1 MLIEV
6 REFCHRV
13 ESDLAGLIDELQDL
27 TGRYGQQERRAWER
41 SLPKL
46 SVMLAR
52 PQLAPLHLH
61 LGESAGMDIEYRL
74 PASSSWCDAVLL
86 GRGPD
91 APSVVIIEIK
101 DWDTSGDRPG
111 PRESLIEHHGS
122 LVLHPSDQVR
132 GYSDYCRLFHSA
144 VLDGHASV
152 GGCVYFTQAANLEP
166 YRQGPHGNLAAHYP
180 LFSNTPTDVEGG
192 LVPFITSRLA
202 IPDRDFAERF
212 ELGTYKQDR
221 NLINQVST
229 VIKGS
234 KSPAFVLLDE
244 QRRGF
249 EECMRAIDRLLASSD
264 PAEKL
269 AVIIE
274 GPPGSGK
281 SVVAA
286 QLWAALA
293 GDTRIKG
300 PIVVTTTTG
309 CQKSNWKAL
318 FKSTGTA
325 AAQGI
330 VKGANAYNPGLHGK
344 QVKADRNAGASIT
357 VGSWRN
363 NLEHREAQGRRNRAP
378 DNSFAVSIVDEAHA
392 LIDPTAPNAEGVPP
406 SGWSMHAGPQ
416 AWHILRA
423 SRVSIFLMDG
433 EQSYRDNETTTRDR
447 IVDYAL
453 EQGVVQVEVI
463 SLADQQFR
471 CGGSTE
477 YVNWMEKVLQLGP
490 PDRPTNLTWRR
501 SPKSS
506 PARFL
511 FEVVDSPQDLDEA
524 LRGHIKEGRSARL
537 VANYAR
543 KWKTKK
549 KSQPHAVQPEE
560 MDFHIP
566 LPGTSP
572 VRHWSRIWNYA
583 PDDNYAFFI
592 QRPVGTAMHE
602 DQLCE
607 VGCPYVVRGFDF
619 DYLGLLWLGDL
630 VRRGDSWQHQLPHI
644 HESAWKKTIAA
655 AKPKPRRPP
664 APEAIEKLVHRLK
677 RGYRILLS
685 RAVRGVYVWAEDDE
699 TRSYLK
705 SCLRS

>member
-6 REFCHRV
+6 REFCRRV
-13 ESDLAGLIDELQDL
+13 EADLAGLIDELQDL

-52 PQLAPLHLH
+52 PQLASLHLH
-61 LGESAGMDIEYRL
+61 LGESAGMAIEYRL

-86 GRGPD
+86 GRGQETP
-91 APSVVIIEIK
+91 AVVIIEMK
-101 DWDTSGDRPG
+101 DWDTAGDRPG
-111 PRESLIEHHGS
+111 PRESLIEHRGS

-132 GYSDYCRLFHSA
+132 GYTEYCQLFHSA
-144 VLDGHASV
+144 VLADQAAV
-152 GGCVYFTQAANLEP
+152 AGCVYFTQSAELEP
-166 YRQGPHGNLAAHYP
+166 YRGGPHAALATHYP
-180 LFSNTPTDVEGG
+180 LFSNKPADVEGG
-192 LVPFITSRLA
+192 LVPFIASRLTT
-202 IPDRDFAERF
+202 PDRDFAERF
-212 ELGTYKQDR
+212 ERGSYQQDR
-221 NLINQVST
+221 NLIQQVST
-229 VIKGS
+229 AIRQS
-234 KSPAFVLLDE
+234 TSPAFVLLDE

-249 EECMRAIDRLLASSD
+249 EECMRAIDRLLASAD
-264 PAEKL
+264 PTEKL

-281 SVVAA
+281 SVIAA

-293 GDTRIKG
+293 GDPRIGG

-318 FKSTGTA
+318 FKSTGKA
-325 AAQGI
+325 AAKGI
-330 VKGANAYNPGLHGK
+330 VKGANAYNPGLHGG
-344 QVKADRNAGASIT
+344 QVNADRLVGDVIT
-357 VGSWRN
+357 IKSWRQ
-363 NLEHREAQGRRNRAP
+363 NLQHHVAQGRENKAP
-378 DNSFAVSIVDEAHA
+378 DNSYAVSIVDEAHA

-416 AWHILRA
+416 AWHIIRA

-447 IVDYAL
+447 IIDYAR
-453 EQGVVQVEVI
+453 EQGVAEVEVI

-471 CGGSTE
+471 CGGSAE
-477 YVNWMEKVLQLGP
+477 YVRWMEDTLQLGP
-490 PDRPTNLTWRR
+490 PDRPTNLSWRLSAA
-501 SPKSS
+501 SPKG
-506 PARFL
+506 RFL
-511 FEVVDSPQDLDEA
+511 FEVVDSPLDLDEA
-524 LRGHIKEGRSARL
+524 LRGHIAEGRSACL

-549 KSQPHAVQPEE
+549 ILRPHSVAPEE

-572 VRHWSRIWNYA
+572 VRHWSRIWNHA
-583 PDDNYAFFI
+583 PDEDYSLFI
-592 QRPVGTAMHE
+592 QRPAGTAIHA
-602 DQLCE
+602 DPLCE

-630 VRRGDSWQHQLPHI
+630 VRRGNEWQHQLPHI

-655 AKPKPRRPP
+655 AKKKGRRMP
-664 APEAIEKLVHRLK
+664 APEAIDKLVHRLK

-685 RAVRGVYVWAEDDE
+685 RAVRGVYVWAEDAE
-699 TRSYLK
+699 TRDY
-705 SCLRS
+705 LRSRLQG